1 MRAAIALVLAAL
13 VQEDRP
19 ALLFERVKFDSVEA
33 RSEEA
38 RRVVEIL
45 TRREHWLAGFRVV
58 EEKLGP
64 FPEGVSIRVSF
75 DWEGP
80 EFARAGLEGPG
91 RGRVR
96 FNLARLEEYEKRT
109 DELRRLREDLRRQ
122 GKEGVFRVPP
132 ARLDRMIHHELVHIF
147 QRNLSA
153 PEWFTEG
160 MAQWAADDPN
170 CLHAFAAAGKEV
182 GSIEAAPEDP
192 MDGYARGHL
201 FWLWLG
207 DRGAARPVAAASVLR
222 GVPWRKA
229 IEDATGLPWLTVVV
243 AESEWSAREI
253 ARYRR

>member
-1 MRAAIALVLAAL
+1 MRVAVLFLLAAFL
-13 VQEDRP
+13 QEDR
-19 ALLFERVKFDSVEA
+19 AVRLFERVKFDPVEPQ
-33 RSEEA
+33 SDEA

-45 TRREHWLAGFRVV
+45 TRQEHWLAGFRVV

-64 FPEGVSIRVSF
+64 FPDGIPIRVSF

-80 EFARAGLEGPG
+80 EFARAGLEGAS
-91 RGRVR
+91 GRVR

-122 GKEGVFRVPP
+122 GKDGVFRVPP

-147 QRNLSA
+147 QRRLSA

-170 CLHAFAAAGKEV
+170 CLYAFATAGREV
-182 GSIEAAPEDP
+182 GSIEASPEDP
-192 MDGYARGHL
+192 TDVYPRGHL

-207 DRGAARPVAAASVLR
+207 DRGAAKPVAAASVLR

-229 IEDATGLPWLTVVV
+229 IEDATGLAWVTVVA
-243 AESEWSAREI
+243 AEAEWSAREI
-253 ARYRR
+253 GRYRR